1 MLWGHA
7 AKSPTITL
15 GICSNPLL
23 LKLKCIF
30 QIKADSEME
39 SSPGHTGT
47 VWVLPGDLK
56 VLKRTALRSFAE
68 RCVFTLSTQYN
79 VCFFAWG
86 TMWSA
91 YFTNSP
97 PTPLCELWAKQS
109 PPVLHICPGFS
120 VGGEYLC
127 WSLSPSLLFKEIHLN
142 ALSWL
147 SFSIPAPPPS
157 PTHVLA
163 HWTWCLFP

>member
-1 MLWGHA
+1 MLPNPQPSPWVFA
-7 AKSPTITL
+7 PIPYCWNWNVFSKSKLILRWNLHLVTQAQCGCCL
-15 GICSNPLL
+15 GTWKYS
-23 LKLKCIF
+23 KGQF
-30 QIKADSEME
+30 
-39 SSPGHTGT
+39 
-47 VWVLPGDLK
+47 
-56 VLKRTALRSFAE
+56 LRSFAE

-120 VGGEYLC
+120 VGNEYLC